1 MRGFSEPG
9 RRRRRARLFRVGADQ
24 AVRIPK
30 AFELGGDE
38 VLIHAEEGR
47 LVLEEVPKGR
57 GLLRLLARW
66 KPIVEEFPDVDL
78 NLGADHELDL

>member
-1 MRGFSEPG
+1 M
-9 RRRRRARLFRVGADQ
+9 
-24 AVRIPK
+24 
-30 AFELGGDE
+30 
-38 VLIHAEEGR
+38 
-47 LVLEEVPKGR
+47 LEEVPKGR